1 MAAYGGD
8 RPLLGEVMTALDTEA
23 LVTGR
28 LWLSAV
34 EGGKPKGGRVSA
46 AGQAAM
52 LRTRT
57 FFHHLHELDWS
68 G

>member
-8 RPLLGEVMTALDTEA
+8 RPLLGEVMTAHDIEA
-23 LVTGR
+23 VVTGR
-28 LWLSAV
+28 LRLSAV
-34 EGGKPKGGRVSA
+34 QGRKPKSGRVSA